1 MTNMITLNNETTITS
16 LELLNTFINPA
27 REAAGE
33 DVIVR
38 HNDFLARIVDELEG
52 EVLATKLFT
61 PKLVGRGGNRNPFEV
76 VELSH
81 QQAMIVSMRESK
93 AVRRSVVKQLQEL
106 QARVEVAEQ
115 AIDAIAESKTHEEA
129 LNIATLAKQSR
140 ELLRVGHTNL
150 TSVIQSNKD
159 TIGGGIWC
167 QSNIQRLASIIV
179 LGDAPKVVKEYEDNP
194 NGLAPRDYM
203 AENAMLEELMAYDRT
218 LAKIETM
225 ADLGMSYSD
234 IKNMLSK

>member
-1 MTNMITLNNETTITS
+1 MTNITILNNETKTMSSVEISELTGKRHDHVMEDIRTMFRELGINAPDFSGTQKYGNNNTRTIFN
-16 LELLNTFINPA
+16 LPK
-27 REAAGE
+27 RETMILVSGYSIKLRAK
-33 DVIVR
+33 
-38 HNDFLARIVDELEG
+38 IVDRWEEL
-52 EVLATKLFT
+52 
-61 PKLVGRGGNRNPFEV
+61 
-76 VELSH
+76 
-81 QQAMIVSMRESK
+81 
-93 AVRRSVVKQLQEL
+93 
-106 QARVEVAEQ
+106 EQ

-129 LNIATLAKQSR
+129 LSIATLAKQSR

>member
-1 MTNMITLNNETTITS
+1 MTNITILNNETKTMSS
-16 LELLNTFINPA
+16 LEIAELTGKDHGSIVMRDIRNMLEELKLDACNFAATYTDKSNRQSKCYNLPK
-27 REAAGE
+27 RETMILVSGYSIKLRAK
-33 DVIVR
+33 
-38 HNDFLARIVDELEG
+38 IVDRWEEL
-52 EVLATKLFT
+52 
-61 PKLVGRGGNRNPFEV
+61 
-76 VELSH
+76 
-81 QQAMIVSMRESK
+81 
-93 AVRRSVVKQLQEL
+93 
-106 QARVEVAEQ
+106 EQ

-234 IKNMLSK
+234 IKNKLTK

>member
-1 MTNMITLNNETTITS
+1 MTNMITLNNETKTMSSVEISELTGKRHDHVMEDIRTMFRELGVNAPDFSGTQKYGNNNTRTIFN
-16 LELLNTFINPA
+16 LPK
-27 REAAGE
+27 RETMILISGYSIKLRAK
-33 DVIVR
+33 
-38 HNDFLARIVDELEG
+38 IVDRWEEL
-52 EVLATKLFT
+52 
-61 PKLVGRGGNRNPFEV
+61 
-76 VELSH
+76 
-81 QQAMIVSMRESK
+81 
-93 AVRRSVVKQLQEL
+93 
-106 QARVEVAEQ
+106 EQ

-129 LNIATLAKQSR
+129 LNIVTLAKQSR

>member
-27 REAAGE
+27 REAANEGKIRNNVFVDRIE
-33 DVIVR
+33 DEFDEEEVAYKTFVR
-38 HNDFLARIVDELEG
+38 F
-52 EVLATKLFT
+52 
-61 PKLVGRGGNRNPFEV
+61 GNTVKEYTLTI
-76 VELSH
+76 E
-81 QQAMIVSMRESK
+81 QAMIISMRESK
-93 AVRRSVVKQLQEL
+93 SVRRSVVKQLQEL

-129 LNIATLAKQSR
+129 LSIATLAKQSR

-234 IKNMLSK
+234 IKNKLTK

>member
-1 MTNMITLNNETTITS
+1 MNALNIMNNEATITS
-16 LELLNTFINPA
+16 LELLNAFINPA

-33 DVIVR
+33 NKIENR
-38 HNDFLARIVDELEG
+38 HFVSRIEDELEDELG
-52 EVLATKLFT
+52 VAENFYATT
-61 PKLVGRGGNRNPFEV
+61 SQGANRSIKGYTLTIE
-76 VELSH
+76 
-81 QQAMIVSMRESK
+81 QAMVVSMRESK

-106 QARVEVAEQ
+106 QARVEIAEQ
-115 AIDAIAESKTHEEA
+115 AIDAISESKTHEEA
-129 LNIATLAKQSR
+129 LSIATLAKQSR

-194 NGLAPRDYM
+194 KGLAPRDYM
-203 AENAMLEELMAYDRT
+203 AENAMLEQLMAYDRT

-225 ADLGMSYSD
+225 ADLGMSYAD
-234 IKNMLSK
+234 IKTMLSK

>member
-1 MTNMITLNNETTITS
+1 MTNMITLNNETKTMSS
-16 LELLNTFINPA
+16 LEIAELTGK
-27 REAAGE
+27 RHDHVME
-33 DVIVR
+33 DIR
-38 HNDFLARIVDELEG
+38 KMLEELELDIPTFRG
-52 EVLATKLFT
+52 IYKDSMNRKQSMFNLDKELTLTLVSGYSIKL
-61 PKLVGRGGNRNPFEV
+61 RNSIIKRWE
-76 VELSH
+76 EL
-81 QQAMIVSMRESK
+81 
-93 AVRRSVVKQLQEL
+93 
-106 QARVEVAEQ
+106 EQ

-129 LNIATLAKQSR
+129 LSIATLAKQSR

-234 IKNMLSK
+234 IKNKLTK

>member
-1 MTNMITLNNETTITS
+1 MTNMITLHNETSITS

-27 REAAGE
+27 REAANEGKIRNNVFVDRIE
-33 DVIVR
+33 DEFDEEEVAYKTFVR
-38 HNDFLARIVDELEG
+38 F
-52 EVLATKLFT
+52 
-61 PKLVGRGGNRNPFEV
+61 GNTVKEYTLTI
-76 VELSH
+76 E
-81 QQAMIVSMRESK
+81 QAMIISMRESK

-129 LNIATLAKQSR
+129 LSIATLAKQSR

-234 IKNMLSK
+234 IKNKLTK

>member
-1 MTNMITLNNETTITS
+1 MTNITILNNEIKTMSS
-16 LELLNTFINPA
+16 LEIAELTGKRHDNVMEDIRKMLKELEVNAPDFSGTAFYTVNNA
-27 REAAGE
+27 TRSREVFNLPKRETMILVSGYSIKLRAK
-33 DVIVR
+33 
-38 HNDFLARIVDELEG
+38 IVDRWEEL
-52 EVLATKLFT
+52 
-61 PKLVGRGGNRNPFEV
+61 
-76 VELSH
+76 
-81 QQAMIVSMRESK
+81 
-93 AVRRSVVKQLQEL
+93 
-106 QARVEVAEQ
+106 EQ

-129 LNIATLAKQSR
+129 LSIATLAKQSR

-150 TSVIQSNKD
+150 TLVIQSNKD

-179 LGDAPKVVKEYEDNP
+179 LGDAPKVVKQYEDNP

-234 IKNMLSK
+234 IKNKLTK

>member
-1 MTNMITLNNETTITS
+1 MTNMITLHNETSITS

-27 REAAGE
+27 REAANEGKIRNNVFVDRIE
-33 DVIVR
+33 DEFDEEEVAYKTFVR
-38 HNDFLARIVDELEG
+38 F
-52 EVLATKLFT
+52 
-61 PKLVGRGGNRNPFEV
+61 GNTVKEYTLTI
-76 VELSH
+76 E
-81 QQAMIVSMRESK
+81 QAMIISMRESK

-234 IKNMLSK
+234 IKNKLTK

>member
-1 MTNMITLNNETTITS
+1 MTNITILNNETKTITS

-27 REAAGE
+27 REAANEGKIRNNVFVDRIEDEFDEE
-33 DVIVR
+33 DVAYKTFVR
-38 HNDFLARIVDELEG
+38 F
-52 EVLATKLFT
+52 
-61 PKLVGRGGNRNPFEV
+61 GNTVKEYTLTI
-76 VELSH
+76 E
-81 QQAMIVSMRESK
+81 QAMIVSMRESK

-115 AIDAIAESKTHEEA
+115 AIDAVAESKTHEEA

-234 IKNMLSK
+234 IKNKLTK